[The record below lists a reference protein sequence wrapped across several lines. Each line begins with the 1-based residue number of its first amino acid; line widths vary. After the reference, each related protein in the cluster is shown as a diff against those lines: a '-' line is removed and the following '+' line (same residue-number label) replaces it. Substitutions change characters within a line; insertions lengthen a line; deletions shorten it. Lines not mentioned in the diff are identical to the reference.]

1 MKITLVWSS
10 ISSRKYSL
18 CSIWQKNNEEFF
30 KFMTDFKEFIQLAYE
45 DSLDLNST
53 KKAFMQIMNG
63 EISEIQISS
72 FISLLQKSGVKSH
85 HVIAALEVMRK
96 KMLSINAPLNTM
108 DTCGTGGDGKNS
120 LNISTATA
128 FVLAASGIP
137 IAKHGNRALTSKC
150 GSADVLKALN
160 INVDMET
167 SKLEDCLRNIGICFM
182 FAPNHH
188 PAMKHVAQV
197 RQLLGFRT
205 IFNMLGPLL
214 NPANV
219 RNQIVGVYSKEVFNI
234 YKDVFEKEDKNV
246 CLIAGHDGNDEIS
259 LSGINLIFTNKNGIM
274 QFDPE
279 MLDCPKMIDD
289 EIKGSDAIFNADRII
304 EIFKGKK
311 DTFYN
316 TVCANAAF
324 GILINQSEDF
334 NEKNIIKAFKEVQLI
349 IGSGEPLRIIEQ
361 LSKFTNL

>member
-1 MKITLVWSS
+1 MCIRDRSS
-10 ISSRKYSL
+10 IIGILENLLAKGETKDELAGGIYILREKASKV
-18 CSIWQKNNEEFF
+18 N
-30 KFMTDFKEFIQLAYE
+30 TDE
-45 DSLDLNST
+45 
-53 KKAFMQIMNG
+53 
-63 EISEIQISS
+63 
-72 FISLLQKSGVKSH
+72 
-85 HVIAALEVMRK
+85 
-96 KMLSINAPLNTM
+96 NTI
-108 DTCGTGGDGKNS
+108 DTCGTGGDGQNS
-120 LNISTATA
+120 LNISTAA
-128 FVLAASGIP
+128 AIVLASMGVRV
-137 IAKHGNRALTSKC
+137 AKHGNKAVSSKC

-219 RNQIVGVYSKEVFNI
+219 RNQIVGVYSKEVFDI
-234 YKDVFEKEDKNV
+234 YKDVFEKEDKNI

-274 QFDPE
+274 QFDPK

-304 EIFKGKK
+304 EIFKGK
-311 DTFYN
+311 
-316 TVCANAAF
+316 
-324 GILINQSEDF
+324 
-334 NEKNIIKAFKEVQLI
+334 
-349 IGSGEPLRIIEQ
+349 RI
-361 LSKFTNL
+361 

>member
-1 MKITLVWSS
+1 
-10 ISSRKYSL
+10 
-18 CSIWQKNNEEFF
+18 
-30 KFMTDFKEFIQLAYE
+30 MTVDFKEFIQLAYE
-45 DSLDLNST
+45 DSLDLKST

-234 YKDVFEKEDKNV
+234 YKEVFEKEDKNV

-334 NEKNIIKAFKEVQLI
+334 NEKNILKAFDEVQLI
-349 IGSGEPLRIIEQ
+349 IGSGEPLRIIDQ
-361 LSKFTNL
+361 LSKFTNS